1 MANRIVILGG
11 GTGGTMIANRLRR
24 LTSPEETFITVVDRD
39 DRHVYQ
45 PGLLFVPFGLT
56 EIDDI
61 VRSRRAQLR
70 DGILFRRSEVD
81 RVDVEADEVHL
92 ENGKTIPYD
101 VLVVATG
108 SRLQPEETDGMAWPP
123 RSTGMDR
130 CRDGTTVQAAST
142 ADASPTSALRGEQPC
157 GGGGR
162 PWPAR

>member
-56 EIDDI
+56 EVDDI

-70 DGILFRRSEVD
+70 DGILFRRLEVD

-108 SRLQPEETDGMAWPP
+108 SR
-123 RSTGMDR
+123 TGGHR
-130 CRDGTTVQAAST
+130 
-142 ADASPTSALRGEQPC
+142 RGEVRQ
-157 GGGGR
+157 GGR
-162 PWPAR
+162 RVDPGPVRSGLGTRRD